1 LVNSKTL
8 NGLSPLY
15 YDTLRNRNIRY
26 SVGIF
31 NNRAEA
37 NDAKNF
43 CVNAGVR
50 DAFVIPFFNK
60 RRISLEQAAEIE
72 RTQGNSALVSGSL
85 VNQKAFIKD
94 SNSSVNNS
102 ISSTN
107 PDVSNVS
114 ASEVFIKVQ
123 IGVFRK
129 DVPVETLN
137 LFLQLAPKGIDVSK
151 SDDGLTTYSIGK
163 FKNIEEA
170 NRLREE
176 AQKVGL
182 NDAFLVGYASNK
194 KITVERAL
202 EILKK

>member
-1 LVNSKTL
+1 M
-8 NGLSPLY
+8 
-15 YDTLRNRNIRY
+15 
-26 SVGIF
+26 
-31 NNRAEA
+31 
-37 NDAKNF
+37 
-43 CVNAGVR
+43 
-50 DAFVIPFFNK
+50 
-60 RRISLEQAAEIE
+60 
-72 RTQGNSALVSGSL
+72 
-85 VNQKAFIKD
+85 
-94 SNSSVNNS
+94 
-102 ISSTN
+102 
-107 PDVSNVS
+107 
-114 ASEVFIKVQ
+114 FIKVQ

-163 FKNIEEA
+163 FKNTEEA

-182 NDAFLVGYASNK
+182 NDAFLVGYANNK

>member
-1 LVNSKTL
+1 M
-8 NGLSPLY
+8 
-15 YDTLRNRNIRY
+15 R
-26 SVGIF
+26 
-31 NNRAEA
+31 
-37 NDAKNF
+37 
-43 CVNAGVR
+43 GVR

-60 RRISLEQAAEIE
+60 RRISLEQATEIE
-72 RTQGNSALVSGSL
+72 RTQGNSAIVSGSL

-137 LFLQLAPKGIDVSK
+137 LFLQLAPKGIDAVK
-151 SDDGLTTYSIGK
+151 GDDGLTTYSIGK

-182 NDAFLVGYASNK
+182 NDAFLVGYANSK
-194 KITVERAL
+194 KITVDKAL
-202 EILKK
+202 EILNK